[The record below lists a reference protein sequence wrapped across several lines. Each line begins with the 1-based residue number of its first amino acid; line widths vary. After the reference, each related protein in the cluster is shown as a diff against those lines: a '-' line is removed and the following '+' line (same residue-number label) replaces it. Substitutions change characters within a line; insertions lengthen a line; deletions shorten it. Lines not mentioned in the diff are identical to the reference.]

1 MYRSWPWL
9 LLLLTGLTAC
19 AGLPEAPP
27 RPESRALTDTRDTA
41 LARSLA
47 PLLQAHPGQD
57 GFILLDDGLE
67 AFVARAALAEYAA
80 RSIDVQYYLY
90 HNDEVGSLFTALL
103 LRAADRGVRIRILV
117 DDIDMGGRD
126 EAIIAL
132 DEHPNIEI
140 RLFNPF
146 NRHTPRWL
154 QYLFGLGTVTRRMH
168 NKAYIVDNTFAV
180 LGGRNIGDE
189 YYDARPDLAFAD
201 LDVLTIGP
209 VVNDVAAA
217 FERYWNS
224 GQSWPARAVI
234 DARPDAETVAALRR
248 RLKARIA
255 SATTSEYIQ
264 ALERSPLAEQIRLNR
279 VQYVWGDAR
288 VVVDD
293 PAKITASRS
302 ASELHLATQIDP
314 LFEHLQHE
322 LIVVSPYFVPGREG
336 VAFFR
341 KLIQRGI
348 RVRILTNSL
357 ASNDVPVVHAGYV
370 RYRMDLLR
378 AGVEL
383 HELDQTRNRASRHK
397 SKSLAGSSRAS
408 LHAKT
413 FLLDRRTAFIG
424 SLNIDPRSFYENT
437 EIGVIID
444 SPALGET
451 MARQFDEFV
460 RKRAFRLER
469 HINAD
474 GNEILRWHGV
484 ENGKPV
490 IHEREPHTGFWL
502 RFAIGFMMML
512 PIESQL

>member
-1 MYRSWPWL
+1 MSRFWL
-9 LLLLTGLTAC
+9 LLLLIGLTAC
-19 AGLPEAPP
+19 TALPEAPP
-27 RPESRALTDTRDTA
+27 RPESHALADTHDTV
-41 LARSLA
+41 LARSVA

-103 LRAADRGVRIRILV
+103 LQAADRGVRVRILV

-126 EAIIAL
+126 DAIIAL
-132 DEHPNIEI
+132 DDHPNIEI

-154 QYLFGLGTVTRRMH
+154 QYLFGLGSVTRRMH
-168 NKAYIVDNTFAV
+168 NKAYIVDNAFAV

-209 VVNDVAAA
+209 VVRDVSAA
-217 FERYWNS
+217 FDRYWNS
-224 GQSWPARAVI
+224 RRSWPVRAVI

-248 RLKARIA
+248 QLEARIE
-255 SATTSEYIQ
+255 SAATSEYIQ
-264 ALERSPLAEQIRLNR
+264 ALEHSPLAEQIRLNR

-293 PAKITASRS
+293 PEKIAASRS

-314 LFEHLQHE
+314 LFAHLQHE
-322 LIVVSPYFVPGREG
+322 LLIVSPYFVPGEEG

-341 KLIQRGI
+341 KLTEKGI

-370 RYRMDLLR
+370 RYRMALLR

-383 HELDQTRNRASRHK
+383 YELDQTRTPSSRQK
-397 SKSLAGSSRAS
+397 TKSLTGSSRAS

-424 SLNIDPRSFYENT
+424 SLNLDPRSFYENT
-437 EIGVIID
+437 EIGVVID
-444 SPALGET
+444 STELGET
-451 MARQFDEFV
+451 MARGFDEVV
-460 RKRAFRLER
+460 RTHAFRLER
-469 HINAD
+469 RIDAD
-474 GNEILRWHGV
+474 GDEVLRWHGV

-490 IHEREPHTGFWL
+490 VYEREPHTGFWQ
-502 RFAIGFMMML
+502 RFAIGVLMML